1 MKTLNLKTATKAELR
16 QADIDGLVGQKVDL
30 VSELKKVASLKSDV
44 SILGELNIDFVDV
57 INFSK
62 EDLENLC
69 CTQENL
75 TLTNLQNFVT

>member
-16 QADIDGLVGQKVDL
+16 QADIDCLIGQKVDL
-30 VSELKKVASLKSDV
+30 VNELKKVASLKSDV

-62 EDLENLC
+62 EDLNNLWVVS
-69 CTQENL
+69 QFGLNPL
-75 TLTNLQNFVT
+75 N

>member
-62 EDLENLC
+62 EDLDNLWVVS
-69 CTQENL
+69 QFGLNPL
-75 TLTNLQNFVT
+75 N

>member
-30 VSELKKVASLKSDV
+30 VNELKKVASLKSDV

-62 EDLENLC
+62 EDLDNLWVVS
-69 CTQENL
+69 QFGLNPL
-75 TLTNLQNFVT
+75 H

>member
-44 SILGELNIDFVDV
+44 TILGELNIDFVDV

-62 EDLENLC
+62 EDLENLWVVSKAQVF
-69 CTQENL
+69 TS
-75 TLTNLQNFVT
+75 

>member
-44 SILGELNIDFVDV
+44 TILGELNIDFVDV

-62 EDLENLC
+62 EDLENLWVVS
-69 CTQENL
+69 QFGLNPL
-75 TLTNLQNFVT
+75 N